1 MTHDYSFPP
10 WLARELAGRLGQSIV
25 SVAQPNDISLRPCF
39 SKSNWLGPQPLRQ
52 RSRSLLGRR
61 RGAESHDFN
70 LVSRVVKRRSKSAS
84 QVPGTD
90 QGDGRATLSAFSCH
104 GFGG

>member
-1 MTHDYSFPP
+1 
-10 WLARELAGRLGQSIV
+10 
-25 SVAQPNDISLRPCF
+25 
-39 SKSNWLGPQPLRQ
+39 
-52 RSRSLLGRR
+52 
-61 RGAESHDFN
+61 
-70 LVSRVVKRRSKSAS
+70 VKRRSKSAS